1 MPFLSTLAFTM
12 LPGTYGCVW
21 IAFHEVHV
29 VTSVLAKS
37 LPVTSDKYSVQIDI
51 TQSGELIDSHVIVFG
66 CIFASGMA
74 DSTA

>member
-21 IAFHEVHV
+21 SAFHEVHV

-37 LPVTSDKYSVQIDI
+37 LQVTSDKYSVQINI
-51 TQSGELIDSHVIVFG
+51 TKSGEFIDSYVIVFG

>member
-1 MPFLSTLAFTM
+1 M

-37 LPVTSDKYSVQIDI
+37 LEVTSDKYSVQIDI
-51 TQSGELIDSHVIVFG
+51 TKSGEFESHVIKSLWVYFCFRLG
-66 CIFASGMA
+66 
-74 DSTA
+74 